1 MKHQKNR
8 TLQTT
13 SSRHKQTNHNDLTQ
27 LKDGN
32 WLVCRVDKRQSLFS
46 DDKSSLKW
54 DYSRRS
60 IYTIHYLNNRQ
71 ILLLCFCHLIHRK
84 GCKKKKRKKN
94 STTNWRIKDK
104 FDIWCFI
111 PGIFFNYESNFF
123 KKWPLFGQ
131 FWNRIQFSAI
141 LIPVFPVLLH

>member
-84 GCKKKKRKKN
+84 GCKKKKRKK
-94 STTNWRIKDK
+94 TPRQIEELRTNLIYDVSYLE
-104 FDIWCFI
+104 FFSITSQ
-111 PGIFFNYESNFF
+111 IFLKSGLFSVNFETESSLV
-123 KKWPLFGQ
+123 P
-131 FWNRIQFSAI
+131 S
-141 LIPVFPVLLH
+141 

>member
-84 GCKKKKRKKN
+84 GCKKKKKEKK
-94 STTNWRIKDK
+94 TQRQIEELRTNLIYDVSYLE
-104 FDIWCFI
+104 FFSITSQ
-111 PGIFFNYESNFF
+111 IFLKSGLFSVNFETESSLV
-123 KKWPLFGQ
+123 P
-131 FWNRIQFSAI
+131 S
-141 LIPVFPVLLH
+141 